1 MATHERGHILVVDDN
16 ENNRDLLTR
25 RLERRG
31 HTVVTAEHGVA
42 AMALLRA
49 QRFDLLVLD
58 IMMPQMDGYEVLRL
72 LKADPALRHLPV
84 IVISALGELD
94 SVVRCI
100 ELGAE
105 DYLVKPFNPVL
116 LNAKIDF
123 CLERKRLRDREQ
135 AYLTAVRQELELGRR
150 VQADFLPATLPQL
163 AGWELAASFVPA
175 REVAGDF
182 YDAFVL
188 PCGRLGLLI
197 GDVCDKG
204 VGAALYMTLT
214 RSLLRAFAEQAG
226 DDHAAPLL
234 AVTRTNSYIARHH
247 RQSHMFATTFFA
259 VIDPPSGAMRYINA
273 GHPAPVIVRA
283 DGGLL
288 PLEATGPAMGFMP
301 DSSFAVA
308 KATIGP
314 GDTLLAYTDGAT
326 EARDPAGALFGE
338 ERLLAELRRSRPDLD
353 SLLYAVE
360 SAARAH
366 IGGDTLDDDITM
378 IAAKRRSGR
387 SGGAA

>member
-1 MATHERGHILVVDDN
+1 MATHERGHVLVVDDN

-49 QRFDLLVLD
+49 QQFDLLVLD
-58 IMMPQMDGYEVLRL
+58 IMMPEMDGYEVLRL
-72 LKADPALRHLPV
+72 LKADPALSHLPV

-123 CLERKRLRDREQ
+123 CLERKRLRDRER
-135 AYLTAVRQELELGRR
+135 AYLAAIRQELELGRR
-150 VQADFLPATLPQL
+150 VQADFLPAALPQL
-163 AGWELAASFVPA
+163 PGWELAASFVPA

-182 YDAFVL
+182 YDAFLL

-247 RQSHMFATTFFA
+247 RQSHMFATAFFA
-259 VIDPPSGAMRYINA
+259 AIDPQSGAMSYINA

-283 DGGLL
+283 DGGHL
-288 PLEATGPAMGFMP
+288 PLEATSPAVGLMP
-301 DSSFAVA
+301 QSRF
-308 KATIGP
+308 TIAEAAIGR

-326 EARDPAGALFGE
+326 EARDPSGALFGE
-338 ERLLAELRRSRPDLD
+338 ERLLDELRRSRPDPE
-353 SLLYAVE
+353 SLLRAVA

-366 IGGDTLDDDITM
+366 IGGGTLDDDITM
-378 IAAKRRSGR
+378 IAARR
-387 SGGAA
+387 A